1 MKCEDG
7 RQASDFVGAPI
18 GSQVDREPPS
28 DIFHGHTPAGKIYGP
43 SDFASSEAQTE
54 TDEEMI
60 EITARG
66 KNNMPGYEKSLK
78 EAQIKEFT
86 VHIREP
92 GHKK

>member
-7 RQASDFVGAPI
+7 QLTSDFAGAPV
-18 GSQVDREPPS
+18 GGEVAREPPS
-28 DIFHGHTPAGKIYGP
+28 DIFYGHTSARKKPGP

-78 EAQIKEFT
+78 ESQIKEFT
-86 VHIREP
+86 VHIRES
-92 GHKK
+92 GHKE